1 MKEGGE
7 NVTGHNFR
15 EELYLF
21 YLSDHGR
28 MNRFDGVRGK
38 ISLTGCFKAALIWRK
53 ISLEADFITICCCK
67 ASGANR
73 L

>member
-21 YLSDHGR
+21 YPRDRGR
-28 MNRFDGVRGK
+28 MNKFNGVRAENSVYELFQDRAVRIIQK
-38 ISLTGCFKAALIWRK
+38 TKDIF
-53 ISLEADFITICCCK
+53 
-67 ASGANR
+67 
-73 L
+73 